1 MKKLSI
7 LALLVVT
14 FATLALGVEYSDL
27 SENHWA
33 YDSVIKT
40 TAGGLFIG
48 FPDGTFRGNENVT
61 RYQLAMTLARFMD
74 YSDAGDAKLQEVVF
88 ALTKKVA
95 GLSLEISDNKKNLVD
110 FMAELRAL
118 EATVAS
124 LKDSGIVGN
133 FVTSKT
139 FDDTIAYLYREIDR
153 LSGEA
158 ASANE
163 GVAGLK
169 ADLEALLG
177 VRDDIAGLDAKLKA
191 VGSYASEIEAL
202 KNRAT
207 DLEVTV
213 KLLGQALANQKMEE
227 NEQKG
232 EIADLDSRIGVV
244 ENVAN
249 SLTSDLFALRKAMVT
264 KDDLAALESR
274 LGDAIKSATPDL
286 EPFVT
291 GEELN
296 DKLSLMYTKILRIQD
311 TLAKMP
317 EVKYYDTEIGNIE
330 AAIADI
336 VNDVDES
343 FAVVFDQVDANI
355 ARLDKHEKLVSE
367 IELELGTKASSADLD
382 TLKGKVTDLEVTSKM
397 LSNAIIGANK
407 RISNLDY
414 VTPDQLTAKLNF
426 LYKKLG
432 LTEEAFEK
440 EIDLLYGELDHV
452 QMEVSANREM
462 LEVAFDQIDA
472 NIARLDKYGKEIA
485 SLSKRTGDLEILAS
499 TLEDQVDSLTSITN
513 TMAKQMYKLDKTKAD
528 KADLAA
534 AEKRISSLEAND
546 TVIEEK
552 LLALE
557 ATQKQNITNT
567 NAAIILS
574 FVALAFGAVGLILK

>member
-14 FATLALGVEYSDL
+14 LVTLTLGVEYSDL

-124 LKDSGIVGN
+124 LKDSGIIGN
-133 FVTSKT
+133 YVSSKT
-139 FDDTIAYLYREIDR
+139 FDDTVAYLYREIDR

-158 ASANE
+158 ASAND
-163 GVAGLK
+163 GVAGLR

-177 VRDDIAGLDAKLKA
+177 VREDIAGLDARLKA
-191 VGSYASEIEAL
+191 LSNYASEIESL
-202 KNRAT
+202 KSRAT

-213 KLLGQALANQKMEE
+213 KLLGQALANMKVEE
-227 NEQKG
+227 NKQKSEFDG
-232 EIADLDSRIGVV
+232 LSSRVDV
-244 ENVAN
+244 LENVVN
-249 SLTSDLFALRKAMVT
+249 SVTSDLFALRKAMVT
-264 KDDLAALESR
+264 NADLADLESR
-274 LGDAIKSATPDL
+274 LLASIKESAPDL

-291 GEELN
+291 SDELN

-311 TLAKMP
+311 SMSKMP
-317 EVKYYDTEIGNIE
+317 EVKYYDAEIGKIE
-330 AAIADI
+330 VALADI
-336 VNDVDES
+336 DETFS
-343 FAVVFDQVDANI
+343 VIFDQVDANI
-355 ARLDKHEKLVSE
+355 ARLDNHEKLVTL
-367 IELELGTKASSADLD
+367 IEKELGTKASADDLD
-382 TLKGKVTDLEVTSKM
+382 ALKGKVTDLEVTSKM
-397 LSNAIIGANK
+397 LSSAIMAANK
-407 RISNLDY
+407 RISELDY

-432 LTEEAFEK
+432 LTEESLKAELALLSG
-440 EIDLLYGELDHV
+440 EIDLV
-452 QMEVSANREM
+452 QMEVLMNTEM
-462 LEVAFDQIDA
+462 LEVAFDQIDL
-472 NIARLDKYGKEIA
+472 NIARLDKYGRDIV
-485 SLSKRTGDLEILAS
+485 SLDGRVD
-499 TLEDQVDSLTSITN
+499 TLEAKTAVLEDEVDSLKSITN
-513 TMAKQMYKLDKTKAD
+513 SLAMQMFKLDRAKAD
-528 KADLAA
+528 KADLKA
-534 AEKRISSLEAND
+534 AEERIAALEAND
-546 TVIEEK
+546 VVIEAK
-552 LLALE
+552 IASLE
-557 ATQKQNITNT
+557 ATQKQNIINT

-574 FVALAFGAVGLILK
+574 FVALAFGAAGLLLK

>member
-14 FATLALGVEYSDL
+14 FAALTLGVEYSDL

-124 LKDSGIVGN
+124 LKDSGVIGN
-133 FVTSKT
+133 FVSSKT
-139 FDDTIAYLYREIDR
+139 FDDTVAYLYREIDR
-153 LSGEA
+153 LSGEVA
-158 ASANE
+158 QSNE
-163 GVAGLK
+163 GTAGLR

-177 VRDDIAGLDAKLKA
+177 VREDIAGLDERLKT
-191 VGSYASEIEAL
+191 VGGYASEIDSL

-213 KLLGQALANQKMEE
+213 KLLGQALANQRSEAE
-227 NEQKG
+227 T
-232 EIADLDSRIGVV
+232 LDSRIGVT

-264 KDDLAALESR
+264 NADLMALENR
-274 LGDAIKSATPDL
+274 LNESIKESEPDL

-291 GEELN
+291 NEELN

-317 EVKYYDTEIGNIE
+317 PMPEVKYYDTEIADIE
-330 AAIADI
+330 AALASID
-336 VNDVDES
+336 NT
-343 FAVVFDQVDANI
+343 FAVVFDQVDENI
-355 ARLDKHEKLVSE
+355 SRLDEYEKMISD
-367 IELELGTKASSADLD
+367 LEANLGSKTPAVDVD
-382 TLKGKVTDLEVTSKM
+382 VLKGRVTDLEVTSKM
-397 LSNAIIGANK
+397 LTNAVVAANK
-407 RISNLDY
+407 KIADLDY
-414 VTPDQLTAKLNF
+414 VTPDQLSGKLNF

-432 LTEEAFEK
+432 ITEENVKAELEK
-440 EIDLLYGELDHV
+440 LYGEVDLV
-452 QMEVSANREM
+452 RMEVLANNVM

-472 NIARLDKYGKEIA
+472 NIVRLDRYAKNIS
-485 SLSKRTGDLEILAS
+485 SLDSRTSDLEGRTTTMAGDLE
-499 TLEDQVDSLTSITN
+499 SLKSISDAL
-513 TMAKQMYKLDKTKAD
+513 AKQMYKLDRTKAS
-528 KADLAA
+528 KADLAVVQA
-534 AEKRISSLEAND
+534 GIVALEAND
-546 TVIEEK
+546 VAIEEK
-552 LLALE
+552 ITALE